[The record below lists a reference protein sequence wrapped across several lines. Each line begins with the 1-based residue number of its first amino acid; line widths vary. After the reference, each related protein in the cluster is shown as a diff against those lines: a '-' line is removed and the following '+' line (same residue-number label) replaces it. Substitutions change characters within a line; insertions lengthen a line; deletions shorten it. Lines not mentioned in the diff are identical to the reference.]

1 MKKEN
6 LNYPTL
12 GSSNTKLTGIPVIA
26 MGSPMGTSNSIGY
39 GMITSASSIFFVPER
54 NFKIIQTDIIGSQNA
69 SGVLFN
75 LDGQV
80 VGIITGTKTG
90 FDMKNVIYAYG
101 ISEMKKVMEKLS
113 NGSAMAYL
121 GISGLNVT
129 PEASGDLG
137 VPLGGFVKKV
147 DIDSPAM
154 LAGIQQGD
162 VIINI
167 DGRSIST
174 FNEYTNIIMQLEPGK
189 TVELTVK
196 RKAQDEYKEMKF
208 TMEAGE
214 TK

>member
-1 MKKEN
+1 M
-6 LNYPTL
+6 
-12 GSSNTKLTGIPVIA
+12 
-26 MGSPMGTSNSIGY
+26 
-39 GMITSASSIFFVPER
+39 
-54 NFKIIQTDIIGSQNA
+54 
-69 SGVLFN
+69 
-75 LDGQV
+75 
-80 VGIITGTKTG
+80 
-90 FDMKNVIYAYG
+90 
-101 ISEMKKVMEKLS
+101 
-113 NGSAMAYL
+113 
-121 GISGLNVT
+121 
-129 PEASGDLG
+129 
-137 VPLGGFVKKV
+137 